1 MDCLSWFPLS
11 LWLELIWQLSWVY
24 FILHMK
30 LCYWFTCEGGT
41 NFSLTKFIL
50 HVSSSWI
57 SLSLRNEKLK
67 MWCQAKNCI
76 KFCQALS
83 LSRSGCSPQLCYG
96 RNHQLFHHCGHC
108 CMKKRNWWCHLC
120 FKPKLERKTRSQET
134 TGQPGEGNWACL

>member
-1 MDCLSWFPLS
+1 MYCLSWFPLS
-11 LWLELIWQLSWVY
+11 LWLELIDNSAEC
-24 FILHMK
+24 ILFYIWSFA
-30 LCYWFTCEGGT
+30 YWFTCEGGA

-57 SLSLRNEKLK
+57 SLSLRSEKLK
-67 MWCQAKNCI
+67 MWCQAKNSI
-76 KFCQALS
+76 KFCHALS
-83 LSRSGCSPQLCYG
+83 LSRSGCSPQLWYE
-96 RNHQLFHHCGHC
+96 RNHQLFHDCGHC